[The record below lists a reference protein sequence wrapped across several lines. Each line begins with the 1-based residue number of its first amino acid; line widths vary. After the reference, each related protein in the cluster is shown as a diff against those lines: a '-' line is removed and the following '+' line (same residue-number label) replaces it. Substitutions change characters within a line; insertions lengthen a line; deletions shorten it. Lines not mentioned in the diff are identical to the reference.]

1 MTELL
6 RISVSDTAFRCFF
19 LCYFWGRFGNKCY
32 LCSAFSISLH
42 STYRKMSLTRRNF
55 CKISVLTALGLIFV
69 PKRAQASEHP
79 RLRGGCRME
88 VVRCNCFH
96 DLQGC
101 YLDDP
106 EAGPCTRYSAGD
118 TIMITPDNLER
129 LRSSG
134 RICPQAWSAL
144 KPYVMAALS
153 AGETSEC
160 APANLPTQAI
170 ISCPDGTRPVIFKLT
185 AV

>member
-1 MTELL
+1 M
-6 RISVSDTAFRCFF
+6 A
-19 LCYFWGRFGNKCY
+19 
-32 LCSAFSISLH
+32 
-42 STYRKMSLTRRNF
+42 LTRRNF
-55 CKISVLTALGLIFV
+55 CKISALAALGLIFT
-69 PKRAQASEHP
+69 PRRAQASSQP
-79 RLRGGCRME
+79 ARKGACRME

-106 EAGPCTRYSAGD
+106 EAGPCTRYAAGD
-118 TIMITPDNLER
+118 SLLITPENLEH

-134 RICPQAWSAL
+134 RICPQAWNVL

-160 APANLPTQAI
+160 APAGSPTQAI

>member
-1 MTELL
+1 MNFHG
-6 RISVSDTAFRCFF
+6 RIFITIFAVT
-19 LCYFWGRFGNKCY
+19 
-32 LCSAFSISLH
+32 SIP
-42 STYRKMSLTRRNF
+42 TQFNIPEMSLTRRNF
-55 CKISVLTALGLIFV
+55 CKISALAALGLIFT
-69 PKRAQASEHP
+69 PRRAQASAEP
-79 RLRGGCRME
+79 RLKGGCRME

-118 TIMITPDNLER
+118 SLLITPDNLGQ
-129 LRSSG
+129 LRASG
-134 RICPQAWSAL
+134 RICPQAWNVL
-144 KPYVMAALS
+144 RPYVMAALS
-153 AGETSEC
+153 AGETTEC
-160 APANLPTQAI
+160 APSGLPTQAI